1 MQCDWRGRHCIMKSG
16 TTPALTREAG
26 LGSNQAQSHI
36 FPSSHSSFNVIL
48 PSPKKSYKM
57 PKRSLTPTLFK
68 CQRVKMSSAPQVQ
81 PSKSKRRLKRA
92 LSADVT
98 RPYLGTQSEPLI
110 INAST
115 DDRKKKGKFQKLLT
129 WLVFIWRAKPFISFF
144 FL

>member
-1 MQCDWRGRHCIMKSG
+1 
-16 TTPALTREAG
+16 
-26 LGSNQAQSHI
+26 
-36 FPSSHSSFNVIL
+36 
-48 PSPKKSYKM
+48 M

-68 CQRVKMSSAPQVQ
+68 CQRVKMSSAPQVR

-115 DDRKKKGKFQKLLT
+115 DDRKKKWQISETSNLAGLHLEGKTFH
-129 WLVFIWRAKPFISFF
+129 
-144 FL
+144 

>member
-1 MQCDWRGRHCIMKSG
+1 
-16 TTPALTREAG
+16 
-26 LGSNQAQSHI
+26 
-36 FPSSHSSFNVIL
+36 
-48 PSPKKSYKM
+48 M

-68 CQRVKMSSAPQVQ
+68 CQRVKMSSAPQVR

-115 DDRKKKGKFQKLLT
+115 DDRKKNGKFQKLVT